1 MIVDD
6 KYFQRHF
13 SGEFSQSVWGPSG
26 VAPSGP
32 WSHFHDF
39 VSLRVLQLLRHE
51 DRHQLEYTSGTPRRR
66 VPFGQA
72 RHLFVDI
79 ETCRNLPALRG

>member
-13 SGEFSQSVWGPSG
+13 SAEFSQSVCGPWG

-32 WSHFHDF
+32 WSHFLDF

-51 DRHQLEYTSGTPRRR
+51 DRHHLEYTSGALRHRTT
-66 VPFGQA
+66 FGQA
-72 RHLFVDI
+72 RHLFLDI
-79 ETCRNLPALRG
+79 ETCRSLPALRD

>member
-13 SGEFSQSVWGPSG
+13 SGEFSRSVCGPLD

-32 WSHFHDF
+32 WSHFLDF
-39 VSLRVLQLLRHE
+39 MSLRVLPLLRHE
-51 DRHQLEYTSGTPRRR
+51 DRHQLEYTSGTSRRR
-66 VPFGQA
+66 LPFG
-72 RHLFVDI
+72 
-79 ETCRNLPALRG
+79 